1 VFSVAL
7 LDRLANDRC
16 RDFQAAIEKRNLPIR
31 FECYSEPQHLYDS
44 LAETTLDL
52 LLVHH
57 TWEGVDIASIIGRVG
72 DRSLDTRIIVFTGR
86 DLVIPELIQCVRL
99 GVADY
104 WELGGLSTDYMLQRI
119 VALCNND
126 RATLGKLRLA
136 SGPTLQLIERVEA
149 SEGEKSAIEKRLIG
163 LDREVKELRSA
174 ERRRTLAETFRVLRV
189 IVYLVGFTAS
199 AVTLEHFT
207 SLPSWA
213 VVALMGSFACFL
225 LFLDGKLASAFI
237 KWKGGSVDL
246 KGGRRGAG

>member
-1 VFSVAL
+1 MFSVAL

-99 GVADY
+99 G
-104 WELGGLSTDYMLQRI
+104 LS
-119 VALCNND
+119 
-126 RATLGKLRLA
+126 
-136 SGPTLQLIERVEA
+136 LIHIRCV
-149 SEGEKSAIEKRLIG
+149 
-163 LDREVKELRSA
+163 
-174 ERRRTLAETFRVLRV
+174 
-189 IVYLVGFTAS
+189 
-199 AVTLEHFT
+199 
-207 SLPSWA
+207 
-213 VVALMGSFACFL
+213 
-225 LFLDGKLASAFI
+225 
-237 KWKGGSVDL
+237 
-246 KGGRRGAG
+246 